1 MNQLLRRVR
10 RLLVDED
17 ELVHL
22 LRNPVKKSTSQTM
35 TECQRLSLESKVGG
49 QLFGP
54 IPEGFSREFFCLD
67 DHTWIWQEVSY
78 DDFGDKVISKMRY
91 QITVAGVIKTSGQ
104 DSYFI
109 EGEELANF
117 IRATSLYYQE
127 VSRQVYRRDPLTGQK
142 LYN

>member
-17 ELVHL
+17 ELIHL

-35 TECQRLSLESKVGG
+35 TECQRLSLESKIGG

-67 DHTWIWQEVSY
+67 DHTWIWQEASY
-78 DDFGDKVISKMRY
+78 DDLGDKVINKIRY

-104 DSYFI
+104 ESYFI

-127 VSRQVYRRDPLTGQK
+127 VSRQVYQRDPLTGQK